1 MSRRALRLGV
11 ALAALALGCEVP
23 LDPIEPSD
31 LYFSMSGYLDASVDT
46 QWVRVEPLAQTTAP
60 DAAPI
65 DAAVTLVDLGTGAEV
80 ALTQRV
86 RSFPTGPA
94 HLFWTTAPVPLGARY
109 RLDAR
114 RPDGAET
121 SAPIEIPADGS
132 FDLAVRTGGS
142 VCPTTVVVSGD
153 QRVVEVQARYRVA
166 RPDGQ
171 VAEFRF
177 SHADSFQRLDDGSIR
192 ASIYFAD
199 DARRMDLDPIR
210 PRGLLSAEVV
220 TAVATEAWP
229 DPVGL
234 ALEDVLQ
241 VEGFG
246 VENGVGFVGGAVTER
261 EPFVPGVI
269 VIGFGPDATVLPCTS
284 SR

>member
-1 MSRRALRLGV
+1 MPRLGAVLV
-11 ALAALALGCEVP
+11 ALALAGCEVP

-31 LYFSMSGYLDASVDT
+31 LYFSMSGYLDASIDT
-46 QWVRVEPLAQTTAP
+46 QWVRVEPLARTTAP

-65 DAAVTLVDLGTGAEV
+65 DAAVTLVDLGTGAET
-80 ALTQRV
+80 ALAQRV

-94 HLFWTTAPVPLGARY
+94 HLFWTTAPVLLGARY
-109 RLDAR
+109 RLEAR
-114 RPDGAET
+114 RSDGAT
-121 SAPIEIPADGS
+121 TTAPIEVPADGS
-132 FDLAVRTGGS
+132 FDVTVRTGRDT
-142 VCPTTVVVSGD
+142 CPTTVVVSGD

-166 RPDGQ
+166 QSDGR

-177 SHADSFQRLDDGSIR
+177 SHADTFTRLDDGSIR

-199 DARRMDLDPIR
+199 DARRMLLDPIN
-210 PRGLLSAEVV
+210 PQGLLSAEVV

-234 ALEDVLQ
+234 SLEDVLQ

-261 EPFVPGVI
+261 EPFVPGRI
-269 VIGFGPDATVLPCTS
+269 VMGFGPNATVLPCTS